1 MITQEELN
9 LRLNKN
15 GWKWQLVS
23 NATPGIIRI
32 QLSDDEIIETCWRK
46 CIEAPT
52 LQEALDKAEK
62 FVDSINAYKYGQ
74 ALMSQ
79 TRRIMEILEPK
90 KDLMPIDS
98 LGLCNIEN
106 LYRLYDLLCYVV
118 AVLIENNLASD
129 KTIKEISEW
138 QGRIAAELGIDTP
151 EG

>member
-74 ALMSQ
+74 ALMS
-79 TRRIMEILEPK
+79 RKRITLRLIRQSRKSANGKDVLPPSLE
-90 KDLMPIDS
+90 
-98 LGLCNIEN
+98 
-106 LYRLYDLLCYVV
+106 
-118 AVLIENNLASD
+118 
-129 KTIKEISEW
+129 
-138 QGRIAAELGIDTP
+138 
-151 EG
+151 